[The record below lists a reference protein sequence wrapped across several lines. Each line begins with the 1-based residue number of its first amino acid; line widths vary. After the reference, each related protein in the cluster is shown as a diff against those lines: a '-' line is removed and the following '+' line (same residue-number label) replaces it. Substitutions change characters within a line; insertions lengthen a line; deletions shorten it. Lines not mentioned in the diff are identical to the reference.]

1 MFQNKK
7 VNLSMRTLTINI
19 DDSKSEKAI
28 IDFLDNMGLDYSV
41 DLTEKTYSWWA
52 DQEVI
57 NKLNNRSENLKS
69 GVDNGLSF
77 TDIKNKLL
85 NK

>member
-1 MFQNKK
+1 M
-7 VNLSMRTLTINI
+7 SMRTLTINI